1 MEDSELAAILEALL
15 FVSGDPLSFDRIH
28 EVVGGERERLMFV
41 LLEMKKGWEQADRG
55 LSIIEVAGGYQ
66 MVTRPEVSPW
76 VKALERVK
84 ITTRLTRPGLETLA
98 VIAYR
103 QPATRAEIESIRG
116 VDAAGVLRTLMER
129 KLVKIVGRK
138 EVPGRPM
145 MYGTTRQFL
154 EYFGLSDLTALPTLK
169 EMADL
174 APPEASEQLTLELST
189 VEPFEPQV
197 TPAAASDLDPGVE
210 SAATMPETVAA
221 SAALESG
228 TIYPSDAGISEV
240 SDRLA
245 SPDEDESG
253 DESATSIPL
262 RRAVV

>member
-1 MEDSELAAILEALL
+1 MEDSEIQAILEALL
-15 FVSGDPLSFDRIH
+15 FVSGDPLSFDRMH
-28 EVVGGERERLMFV
+28 QVVGGERERLMFV
-41 LLEMKKGWEQADRG
+41 LLEMKKGWDRADRG

-76 VKALERVK
+76 VKELEKVK

-116 VDAAGVLRTLMER
+116 VDAAGVLRTLIER

-154 EYFGLSDLTALPTLK
+154 EYFGLSDLTGLPTLK

-174 APPEASEQLTLELST
+174 APIEI
-189 VEPFEPQV
+189 VEPLMVEPSIAEPIEAVFEPAI
-197 TPAAASDLDPGVE
+197 TPGVASDFDLVVE
-210 SAATMPETVAA
+210 PA
-221 SAALESG
+221 
-228 TIYPSDAGISEV
+228 
-240 SDRLA
+240 
-245 SPDEDESG
+245 
-253 DESATSIPL
+253 
-262 RRAVV
+262 

>member
-1 MEDSELAAILEALL
+1 MEDSEIQAILEALL

-28 EVVGGERERLMFV
+28 EVIGGERERLMFV
-41 LLEMKKGWEQADRG
+41 LLEMKKGWDQVDRG
-55 LSIIEVAGGYQ
+55 LSIIEIAGGYQ
-66 MVTRPEVSPW
+66 MVTRPSVSPW
-76 VKALERVK
+76 VKALEKVK

-154 EYFGLSDLTALPTLK
+154 EYFGLNDLTALPTLK

-174 APPEASEQLTLELST
+174 VP
-189 VEPFEPQV
+189 VEPVESLTDESFDDELLALEPDVPRV
-197 TPAAASDLDPGVE
+197 TSEVAPDVDPGIE
-210 SAATMPETVAA
+210 PMSEMAEEMAGSPTLIP
-221 SAALESG
+221 
-228 TIYPSDAGISEV
+228 IPSQY
-240 SDRLA
+240 
-245 SPDEDESG
+245 
-253 DESATSIPL
+253 
-262 RRAVV
+262 

>member
-1 MEDSELAAILEALL
+1 
-15 FVSGDPLSFDRIH
+15 
-28 EVVGGERERLMFV
+28 
-41 LLEMKKGWEQADRG
+41 
-55 LSIIEVAGGYQ
+55 
-66 MVTRPEVSPW
+66 MVTRTEVSPW

-116 VDAAGVLRTLMER
+116 VDVAGVLRTLMER

-154 EYFGLSDLTALPTLK
+154 EYFGLSDLTALPTLE

-174 APPEASEQLTLELST
+174 APPEASKQLPLEVST
-189 VEPFEPQV
+189 VEPFESQV
-197 TPAAASDLDPGVE
+197 TSAAASDLNPEVE
-210 SAATMPETVAA
+210 PTAEMPETVATLPALA
-221 SAALESG
+221 SDTVYLSD
-228 TIYPSDAGISEV
+228 DAGMSEM
-240 SDRLA
+240 SDR
-245 SPDEDESG
+245 SGSFDGDESG
-253 DESATSIPL
+253 DESATSSPH

>member
-1 MEDSELAAILEALL
+1 MEDSKIAAILEALL

-28 EVVGGERERLMFV
+28 QLIGGERERLMFV
-41 LLEMKKGWEQADRG
+41 LLEMKKGWDQTDRG

-103 QPATRAEIESIRG
+103 QPVTRAEVESIRG
-116 VDAAGVLRTLMER
+116 VDTAGVLRTLMER
-129 KLVKIVGRK
+129 RLVKIVGRK
-138 EVPGRPM
+138 EVPGRPI
-145 MYGTTRQFL
+145 MYGTTRWFL

-174 APPEASEQLTLELST
+174 APAEATGSSVSEPLTS
-189 VEPFEPQV
+189 EPPSAFVTAV
-197 TPAAASDLDPGVE
+197 TPAAAADLN
-210 SAATMPETVAA
+210 PEAQ
-221 SAALESG
+221 
-228 TIYPSDAGISEV
+228 PS
-240 SDRLA
+240 
-245 SPDEDESG
+245 
-253 DESATSIPL
+253 
-262 RRAVV
+262 